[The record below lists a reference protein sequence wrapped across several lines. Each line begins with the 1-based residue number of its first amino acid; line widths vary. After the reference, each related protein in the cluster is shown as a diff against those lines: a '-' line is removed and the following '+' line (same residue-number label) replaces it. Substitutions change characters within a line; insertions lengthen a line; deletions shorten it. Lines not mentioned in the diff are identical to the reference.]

1 MFHSLYITLAAC
13 APFLRILI
21 LMTTVRRNLANVF
34 TEKVHFPFV
43 ICRLRSDPLRRC
55 ACSTD
60 CALSLDSFP
69 SSDICR
75 DWPCTVGGNIKTS
88 KYSLCVCDSL
98 GKRML
103 PFIPTNT
110 TSDSFRSR
118 NVLAR
123 DSYHLTLFLK
133 CDPRKPL
140 EVSNACN
147 FVTLLNI
154 TILRKKLWHRKIMI
168 SNNQSF
174 IEVLIIQPKCPSVL
188 LIIQEK

>member
-1 MFHSLYITLAAC
+1 MLS
-13 APFLRILI
+13 
-21 LMTTVRRNLANVF
+21 
-34 TEKVHFPFV
+34 FV
-43 ICRLRSDPLRRC
+43 ICRLRNDPLRRC

-60 CALSLDSFP
+60 DDHPVISAETD
-69 SSDICR
+69 R
-75 DWPCTVGGNIKTS
+75 GTVGDKIKTF
-88 KYSLCVCDSL
+88 KCPLCVICDSL
-98 GKRML
+98 GKRMF
-103 PFIPTNT
+103 PFIPNNT

-154 TILRKKLWHRKIMI
+154 TIIRKKL
-168 SNNQSF
+168 
-174 IEVLIIQPKCPSVL
+174 
-188 LIIQEK
+188 

>member
-1 MFHSLYITLAAC
+1 MHAPLTVLLPLKASHPVTAA
-13 APFLRILI
+13 
-21 LMTTVRRNLANVF
+21 
-34 TEKVHFPFV
+34 E
-43 ICRLRSDPLRRC
+43 
-55 ACSTD
+55 TD
-60 CALSLDSFP
+60 
-69 SSDICR
+69 R
-75 DWPCTVGGNIKTS
+75 GTVGGNIKTS
-88 KYSLCVCDSL
+88 KYLLCVCGSL

-118 NVLAR
+118 DVLAR

-154 TILRKKLWHRKIMI
+154 SILRKKL
-168 SNNQSF
+168 
-174 IEVLIIQPKCPSVL
+174 
-188 LIIQEK
+188 

>member
-1 MFHSLYITLAAC
+1 ML
-13 APFLRILI
+13 
-21 LMTTVRRNLANVF
+21 
-34 TEKVHFPFV
+34 PFV
-43 ICRLRSDPLRRC
+43 ICRLRNDPLRRC

-60 CALSLDSFP
+60 DDHPVTSAETD
-69 SSDICR
+69 R
-75 DWPCTVGGNIKTS
+75 GTVGGKIKTS
-88 KYSLCVCDSL
+88 KYPLCVICDSL

-103 PFIPTNT
+103 PFIPNNT

-147 FVTLLNI
+147 FITLLNI
-154 TILRKKLWHRKIMI
+154 TIIRKKL
-168 SNNQSF
+168 
-174 IEVLIIQPKCPSVL
+174 
-188 LIIQEK
+188 